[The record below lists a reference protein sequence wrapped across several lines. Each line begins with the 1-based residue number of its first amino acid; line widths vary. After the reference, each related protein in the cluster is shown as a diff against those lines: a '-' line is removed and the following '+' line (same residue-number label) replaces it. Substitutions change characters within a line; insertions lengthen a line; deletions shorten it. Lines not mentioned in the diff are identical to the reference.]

1 VLYDYTYDAFNQLT
15 EEVIRNVEDVDK
27 TIKYSYDL
35 QGNITSIKTYKY
47 LDEDATPLSEK
58 KMYYQNVWKDQLTR
72 IEYYTNGVLN
82 YYETLSY
89 DDSGN
94 VINQYDSRTSYF
106 NKSFQWDGRQLT
118 NVGSYCN
125 SFSYQYND
133 QGIRTQK
140 TQNTCSGGITTNY
153 VLDDDK
159 VLVETSSNGN
169 TIYYTYD
176 VDGSLLS
183 MNYNGSEYFY
193 ITNLQGDVIELVDI
207 SGITVATYKYDAWGN
222 TISKTGSM
230 ADINPYRYRG
240 YRFDSETGYYYLQSR
255 YYNPQIG
262 RFISADG
269 ILGEV
274 SNLVTQNMYAYT
286 GNNPVMNIDPDGDS
300 FILLALGAAVLLV
313 VLRADDPQTVIEQDL
328 VSGKIFHTYEDA
340 ADAWGKKN
348 GALTKNDL
356 LERGAFVYTTVRHD
370 GKTYYML
377 SKTYKGENQNVVGGF
392 IRGYA
397 WSAIRGKFGYD
408 VVGFIHTHPNEH
420 GTFKD
425 NTSNADDFLV
435 YLPGISRGSVYDT
448 NGIGIHYNRSG
459 HFGIDGNYYPSN
471 SNGYWEALWLMIIN
485 GHG

>member
-1 VLYDYTYDAFNQLT
+1 M
-15 EEVIRNVEDVDK
+15 
-27 TIKYSYDL
+27 TISD
-35 QGNITSIKTYKY
+35 
-47 LDEDATPLSEK
+47 
-58 KMYYQNVWKDQLTR
+58 
-72 IEYYTNGVLN
+72 VLN

-106 NKSFQWDGRQLT
+106 KKSFQWDGRQLT

-125 SFSYQYND
+125 SFSYKYND

-140 TQNTCSGGITTNY
+140 TQNTCSGSITTNY
-153 VLDDDK
+153 VLDDDE

-240 YRFDSETGYYYLQSR
+240 YRLDTETGYYYLQSR

-274 SNLVTQNMYAYT
+274 SNLVTQNMYAYA
-286 GNNPVMNIDPDGDS
+286 GNNPVMNIDPDGYLWNGLTVMYNNWSDTLLRVIDCLTPDTISMGLFLSGYFPIFSHFGFGGSVGGSIS
-300 FILLALGAAVLLV
+300 FMISLDKKGNIGIQHTSAIGVGTPSVGVGFSVMRSNAPTIFDLNGYGGTIGASFGSGPLFAG
-313 VLRADDPQTVIEQDL
+313 ADLTVMSGDQHYFAETRYGGIGVKIPL
-328 VSGKIFHTYEDA
+328 PGVIHTAVSGT
-340 ADAWGKKN
+340 
-348 GALTKNDL
+348 
-356 LERGAFVYTTVRHD
+356 
-370 GKTYYML
+370 
-377 SKTYKGENQNVVGGF
+377 
-392 IRGYA
+392 
-397 WSAIRGKFGYD
+397 
-408 VVGFIHTHPNEH
+408 
-420 GTFKD
+420 GTFWSI
-425 NTSNADDFLV
+425 NL
-435 YLPGISRGSVYDT
+435 YDY
-448 NGIGIHYNRSG
+448 IGTRRRERN
-459 HFGIDGNYYPSN
+459 
-471 SNGYWEALWLMIIN
+471 EMQ
-485 GHG
+485 